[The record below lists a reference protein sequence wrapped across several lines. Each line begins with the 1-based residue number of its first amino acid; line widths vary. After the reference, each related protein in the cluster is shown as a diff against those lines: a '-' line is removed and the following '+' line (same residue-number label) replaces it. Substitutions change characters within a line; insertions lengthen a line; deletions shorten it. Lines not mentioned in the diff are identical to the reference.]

1 MFGKPGWFRKK
12 NVGWGL
18 RPVSWKGWLYAV
30 AWAGVISGPFIGL
43 LANHRLFESLVWVV
57 VMMVALLWD
66 VHQVRR
72 DMDITHKDDTAEILV
87 IDEDTEPDP
96 SYFATR
102 SYELRLRQG
111 KS

>member
-1 MFGKPGWFRKK
+1 
-12 NVGWGL
+12 
-18 RPVSWKGWLYAV
+18 
-30 AWAGVISGPFIGL
+30 
-43 LANHRLFESLVWVV
+43 
-57 VMMVALLWD
+57 